1 MTREEALKLVQ
12 EDAWNLQ
19 DLPEEFK
26 KDKEIVLAALQAV
39 EHGELA
45 LKYADESLQNDPD
58 ILAIVNKDK

>member
-1 MTREEALKLVQ
+1 
-12 EDAWNLQ
+12 
-19 DLPEEFK
+19 
-26 KDKEIVLAALQAV
+26 LQAV